1 MIFTFYG
8 FKNLDYSL
16 FLAPRSFETRK
27 LVQKT
32 SGGVGKELRGSFP
45 ATESYPQITPVLL
58 SLDLLFATPLLSES
72 FALIANSGISS
83 ISCQS

>member
-16 FLAPRSFETRK
+16 FLAPRSSETRK

-32 SGGVGKELRGSFP
+32 SGGLGKELRGSFP
-45 ATESYPQITPVLL
+45 AL
-58 SLDLLFATPLLSES
+58 SPDHSRATFVRLLFATPLLSES